1 MFKHSVEVLAR
12 YKRSR
17 CGLLD
22 DRAPGEEGVIMVAL
36 TLGRLFTAAFAD
48 QPIVVELFTLEGCFQ
63 SLAADAAAGGFGGM
77 LTCPSG
83 PQVLSFVMIPE
94 RPPRGG

>member
-1 MFKHSVEVLAR
+1 MFKYSAGVLVR

-22 DRAPGEEGVIMVAL
+22 DRAPGEEGVM
-36 TLGRLFTAAFAD
+36 LGVILVPLPLGPLFTAAFAD

-63 SLAADAAAGGFGGM
+63 PLAADAALAGLGM
-77 LTCPSG
+77 
-83 PQVLSFVMIPE
+83 
-94 RPPRGG
+94 